1 MRFKHNFNK
10 IGVTKMKRHNII
22 KQIEEK
28 AKAISSLIKQ
38 TRETEDITVF
48 ITYGGFRL
56 TIDKKVK
63 TESFPE

>member
-1 MRFKHNFNK
+1 
-10 IGVTKMKRHNII
+10 MKRHNII